1 MAKKSSTR
9 RIFMGGVAAV
19 TASNAFALSV
29 PPQADVDG
37 ARKFVSAWDTAWANH
52 DAQALGS
59 LHAEN
64 AITVNRFGT
73 VVEGRAAIQQ
83 ALAFLHEN
91 NGPFSHTSVPPQQIF
106 AVQPI
111 AADVM
116 TIHTKWQS
124 PVMNPDG
131 KIDPA
136 KIDNMVVTFVVQRA
150 GSEWK
155 AVGVDLHNVEKM
167 DLPFSNPG
175 QRR

>member
-1 MAKKSSTR
+1 MEKKSSSR
-9 RIFMGGVAAV
+9 RIFVGGMAAV
-19 TASNAFALSV
+19 TATNAFSLKPS
-29 PPQADVDG
+29 PQADVEG
-37 ARKFVSAWDTAWANH
+37 ARRFVSAWDTAWANH

-59 LHAEN
+59 LHTEH

-73 VVEGRAAIQQ
+73 VVNGRVAIQQ
-83 ALAFLHEN
+83 ALAFLHQN
-91 NGPFSHTSVPPQQIF
+91 NGPFSHSSVPPQQIF
-106 AVQPI
+106 SIQQI
-111 AADVM
+111 GADVM

-124 PVMNPDG
+124 PFMNPDG

-136 KIDNMVVTFVVQRA
+136 KTDDMIVTFVVQRT

>member
-1 MAKKSSTR
+1 
-9 RIFMGGVAAV
+9 
-19 TASNAFALSV
+19 
-29 PPQADVDG
+29 
-37 ARKFVSAWDTAWANH
+37 
-52 DAQALGS
+52 
-59 LHAEN
+59 
-64 AITVNRFGT
+64 
-73 VVEGRAAIQQ
+73 
-83 ALAFLHEN
+83 
-91 NGPFSHTSVPPQQIF
+91 
-106 AVQPI
+106 
-111 AADVM
+111 M

-175 QRR
+175 QRH

>member
-9 RIFMGGVAAV
+9 RIFIGGVAAV
-19 TASNAFALSV
+19 TATNALAAHS
-29 PPQADVDG
+29 PANADVEG
-37 ARKFVSAWDTAWANH
+37 ARKFVAAWDAAWAKH
-52 DAQALGS
+52 DAQALGA

-73 VVEGRAAIQQ
+73 VVDGRAAIQQ
-83 ALAFLHEN
+83 ALAFLHQN
-91 NGPFSHTSVPPQQIF
+91 NGPFSHSSVPPQEIF
-106 AVQPI
+106 AVQRI

-136 KIDNMVVTFVVQRA
+136 KIDNMVVTFVVQRG

-175 QRR
+175 QRH